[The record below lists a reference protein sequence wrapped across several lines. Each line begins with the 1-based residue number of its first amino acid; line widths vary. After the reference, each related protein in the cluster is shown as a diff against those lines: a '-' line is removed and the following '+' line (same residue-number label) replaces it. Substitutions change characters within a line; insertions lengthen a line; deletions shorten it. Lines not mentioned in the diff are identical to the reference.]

1 MSLREGDLKDLVDN
15 IFEVDAYQSKM
26 GDDKNIVTLSFNVV
40 EKQPAEDLAS
50 FLEKGYNFILDADV
64 TSGEQSDGRY
74 KVFVELQ
81 RNREVH
87 DNIVEMLSGVSNLTN
102 IDEFKF
108 RYYKDFRSK
117 NASVDE
123 MINSIPSDPD
133 GYVVLANESNLNN
146 FKNFFNKSFVDNIDM
161 INETLW
167 IKKKYAQPLAFEFVD
182 FGNTL
187 KILESVDGKF
197 DLMESYPEILF
208 LTKYIGD
215 YNISK
220 YGNNLVFENEDKSLV
235 VKRIQ
240 G

>member
-40 EKQPAEDLAS
+40 EKQPANDLAS

-64 TSGEQSDGRY
+64 TSGEQSDGKY

-117 NASVDE
+117 TANVDE

-133 GYVVLANESNLNN
+133 GYIVLANESNLNN
-146 FKNFFNKSFVDNIDM
+146 FKNFFNKSFVDNIDI

-167 IKKKYAQPLAFEFVD
+167 IKKMYADPLAFEFVD

-187 KILESVDGKF
+187 NVLENVDGKF
-197 DLMESYPEILF
+197 DIMESYPEILF

-220 YGNNLVFENEDKSLV
+220 YGDNLVFENGDKSV
-235 VKRIQ
+235 VLKRI
-240 G
+240 

>member
-1 MSLREGDLKDLVDN
+1 MSLREGDLKDLVED

-40 EKQPAEDLAS
+40 EKQPAQDLAS

-64 TSGEQSDGRY
+64 TSGEQSDGKY

-87 DNIVEMLSGVSNLTN
+87 DNILEMLSGVSNLTN
-102 IDEFKF
+102 IDNFKF

-117 NASVDE
+117 DATVEE
-123 MINSIPSDPD
+123 MTNSIPSDPD

-146 FKNFFNKSFVDNIDM
+146 FKNFFNKSFVDSVEM

-167 IKKKYAQPLAFEFVD
+167 IKKKYADPLAFEFVD
-182 FGNTL
+182 FGDTL
-187 KILESVDGKF
+187 PMIESIDGKF

-220 YGNNLVFENEDKSLV
+220 YGDKLVFENGGKALV
-235 VKRIQ
+235 VKRL
-240 G
+240 